1 MYCQLLIRGTELT
14 VTWPQPWWPLHAP
27 KSLWKWLKQATQFPH
42 LPQPC
47 EAKVGRHMQKRVI
60 WKKNA
65 ALVTC
70 SSLCACSHVTIHSPI
85 KSTPLHVLGATW
97 PVPIVKGIQSG
108 WCGSGFGSFW
118 WGIPCL
124 WVTLCFCLTPAVTK
138 VKPFIFSK
146 EWRRC
151 CTTLPVH
158 LQQSFK
164 HHRPRF

>member
-1 MYCQLLIRGTELT
+1 MYRQLLIRGTELM

-27 KSLWKWLKQATQFPH
+27 KLLS
-42 LPQPC
+42 QPC

-85 KSTPLHVLGATW
+85 KSTPLHMLGATC
-97 PVPIVKGIQSG
+97 PVPTVKGIQSG
-108 WCGSGFGSFW
+108 WCGSGFCSFW

-124 WVTLCFCLTPAVTK
+124 WVTLCLCLTPAVAK
-138 VKPFIFSK
+138 WSLNPFIFSK
-146 EWRRC
+146 ERRRC
-151 CTTLPVH
+151 CTMLPVH
-158 LQQSFK
+158 LQQSFE
-164 HHRPRF
+164 HHRSRF